1 MNESGTSESR
11 TRYFFRV
18 LRPLLWWF
26 LFVLLLYG
34 IRTHQRL
41 MEKTRLY
48 FDVTLQGKE
57 EKYLQALLDA
67 GDTPFGATASID
79 GQQILT
85 GQKIPLGNHTF
96 RITHPKTDP
105 FVTNLFIWYGAH
117 NLGTIDLKRAHGTL
131 AVTVQPRAPLLS
143 IRGLEYSVTLTNSS
157 GINTLVP
164 TDEYRVTAQYAHSE
178 ETKAATVFVDIA
190 TPVRIAPNFG
200 VLDLTGNQNGV
211 TFQLNVLNGPLV
223 QTGELPALIQDLPQE
238 TYEVVAWHH
247 NHQWTKKTVVVAGM
261 TNTCPIEFQ
270 YGTAVLESTPSG
282 ATVTASDGREL
293 GTTPLSLNELQP
305 GTMKL
310 NLQLNNY
317 ESCSV
322 SLEIAAN
329 QTRSIHTNLTSQ
341 SYTSSMR
348 DARQSMNARAYDDAS
363 RYLADALRAQPNDA
377 AATALLKQA
386 DSLGSIARATELGKQ
401 GDYITGIKELE
412 KALTAMP
419 DDDHAKQM
427 LGDFKQHEPEQR
439 ARLEQ
444 ENSETLTNVFNEFTG
459 KITGAASV
467 ERHELTASKSAQDL
481 QTALVHQFTGF
492 EPIFRITHSG
502 WTNETFFMDFDQEV
516 SGGGRMCMIVGT
528 QIKDGET
535 RVFFKNIEYKSDAIG
550 LKILGAVVGTITST
564 KFQSGF
570 HPINPT
576 DIKLSDSDK
585 TRVSEGTRIV
595 TERIQHATE
604 K

>member
-1 MNESGTSESR
+1 MNESGTSENR

-18 LRPLLWWF
+18 LRPLAWWF
-26 LFVLLLYG
+26 LFVLVLYG

-41 MEKTRLY
+41 MEKTRLS
-48 FDVTLQGKE
+48 FDLTLAGKAE
-57 EKYLQALLDA
+57 RYSQSLLNA
-67 GDTPFGATASID
+67 GDTPFGATATFD
-79 GQQILT
+79 GHQILT
-85 GQKIPLGNHTF
+85 GQKIPLGNHTL

-117 NLGTIDLKRAHGTL
+117 GLGTIDLKRAHGTL
-131 AVTVQPRAPLLS
+131 AVTVQPPAPLLS
-143 IRGLEYSVTLTNSS
+143 IRSLEYNVTLTNSS

-178 ETKAATVFVDIA
+178 ETKAATVFADIA

-200 VLDLTGNQNGV
+200 VLDLTCNQNGV
-211 TFQLNVLNGPLV
+211 TFQLNVLNGRLV
-223 QTGELPALIQDLPQE
+223 QTGELPALIKDLPQE

-261 TNTCPIEFQ
+261 TNTCRIEFQ
-270 YGTAVLESTPSG
+270 YGSAVLESRPSG

-293 GTTPLSLNELQP
+293 GTTPLTLNELQP
-305 GTMKL
+305 GTVKL

-317 ESCSV
+317 ESCSI

-341 SYTSSMR
+341 SYTSYMR
-348 DARQSMNARAYDDAS
+348 AARQSMNARAYDDAS

-401 GDYITGIKELE
+401 GDYIAGIKELE

-427 LGDFKQHEPEQR
+427 LADFKQHEPEQR

-459 KITGAASV
+459 KITGATSV
-467 ERHELTASKSAQDL
+467 ERHELTTSKWAQEL
-481 QTALVHQFTGF
+481 QTVLVHQFTAV
-492 EPIFRITHSG
+492 EPIFRISHSG

-528 QIKDGET
+528 QIKEGET
-535 RVFFKNIEYKSDAIG
+535 RLFFKNIEYKSEAVG
-550 LKILGAVVGTITST
+550 LKILGSIIASATST
-564 KFQSGF
+564 TYRSNF
-570 HPINPT
+570 HPIDPT
-576 DIKLSDSDK
+576 NTKLGESDK
-585 TRVSEGTRIV
+585 TRIAEGTRIV
-595 TERIQHATE
+595 TDRIQQAIGQ
-604 K
+604 